1 MNQPGI
7 QNWLQ
12 EMKDESL
19 SQYDIM
25 TVGEANGV
33 NPDNAEEWVGED
45 KGKFNMIFQFEHL
58 GLWSTGDSQ
67 FDVKSY
73 KEVLNRWQ
81 KRLEGIGWNALFIET
96 MINLVVYQLGVTIKI
111 TGLNLLQAT
120 PLCISYSKV
129 HRLSIKD
136 KKLV

>member
-45 KGKFNMIFQFEHL
+45 KVN
-58 GLWSTGDSQ
+58 
-67 FDVKSY
+67 
-73 KEVLNRWQ
+73 
-81 KRLEGIGWNALFIET
+81 
-96 MINLVVYQLGVTIKI
+96 
-111 TGLNLLQAT
+111 
-120 PLCISYSKV
+120 
-129 HRLSIKD
+129 SI
-136 KKLV
+136 

>member
-33 NPDNAEEWVGED
+33 NQIMQKVG
-45 KGKFNMIFQFEHL
+45 
-58 GLWSTGDSQ
+58 W
-67 FDVKSY
+67 
-73 KEVLNRWQ
+73 R
-81 KRLEGIGWNALFIET
+81 R
-96 MINLVVYQLGVTIKI
+96 
-111 TGLNLLQAT
+111 
-120 PLCISYSKV
+120 
-129 HRLSIKD
+129 
-136 KKLV
+136 